1 MGTYKSVP
9 HKKRSGNLR
18 KTERIV
24 VVKFRGLNEGTVF
37 TLCASNTPNISTSSN
52 SYFWLKHINLNDK
65 TFWSYYPII
74 KVGSRSI
81 FCDIRKVLGENWWR
95 QATTWL

>member
-24 VVKFRGLNEGTVF
+24 VVKFRGLNEGTVL
-37 TLCASNTPNISTSSN
+37 TLCDSNTPNISTSSN
-52 SYFWLKHINLNDK
+52 SYF
-65 TFWSYYPII
+65 
-74 KVGSRSI
+74 
-81 FCDIRKVLGENWWR
+81 
-95 QATTWL
+95 

>member
-24 VVKFRGLNEGTVF
+24 VAKFRGLNEGTVF
-37 TLCASNTPNISTSSN
+37 TLCASSTPNISTSSN

-74 KVGSRSI
+74 NSSSEIVTKLIPIKNVRNVI
-81 FCDIRKVLGENWWR
+81 KLY
-95 QATTWL
+95 